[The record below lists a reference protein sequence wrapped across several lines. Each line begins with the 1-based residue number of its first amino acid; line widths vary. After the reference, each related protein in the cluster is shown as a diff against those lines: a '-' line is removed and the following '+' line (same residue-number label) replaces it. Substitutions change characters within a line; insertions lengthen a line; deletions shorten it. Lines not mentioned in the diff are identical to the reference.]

1 MKKLL
6 TFIFLLFLVAVWA
19 TPVLAKNKTRSFI
32 AHIGGGVGAMDRI
45 AISNITDNDIAIVV
59 TGGYA
64 YIYAFDDAATNAED
78 AVDFEYIRPDDYGA
92 GPGVWILQDY
102 VANPSQNA
110 GTDLTADLEEET
122 HASEHNVGGA
132 DVIDRFTEGVTQFES
147 TAGDTAPD
155 ITNGTTIIV
164 RVVESN
170 ANGTITDF
178 VDSGGAGVDGGDHS
192 EFTTNDWFIFRMTD
206 ASTTIDFSG
215 NAAIEGNAGTD
226 YTGSATEIVDLIF
239 RFQGTYWQCENLN
252 SGFSDP
258 LTMAAKVAMK
268 VTTIAATP
276 HAGTTTELW
285 NGRYFV
291 TVAAVIN
298 VAGVEESMEIVVVSN
313 TDDNVDFN
321 PDDADTITLN
331 GTALAA
337 GDSIRI
343 SDKGAIITC
352 TGTGAT
358 TWSCSSDS
366 GVDNN

>member
-32 AHIGGGVGAMDRI
+32 AHIGGGVGALDRI

-102 VANPSQNA
+102 VANPSQHA
-110 GTDLTADLEEET
+110 GTDLTTDLEEET

-258 LTMAAKVAMK
+258 LTFAAKTVMK
-268 VTTIAATP
+268 VTLISGNDTLEAN
-276 HAGTTTELW
+276 EQY
-285 NGRYFV
+285 NGRVFV
-291 TVAAVIN
+291 SAASVLN
-298 VAGVEESMEIVVVSN
+298 AAGVAEGMEVVIVSH
-313 TDDNVDFN
+313 TDDDVDFN
-321 PDDADTITLN
+321 PDDADQISLN
-331 GTALAA
+331 GAAPDTA
-337 GDSIRI
+337 GDAVRLTNTGEIL
-343 SDKGAIITC
+343 TC
-352 TGTGAT
+352 TGISASV
-358 TWSCSSDS
+358 WNCVSDA
-366 GVDNN
+366 GVAQ